1 MMKLTMVVTMMKMM
15 MGSDTDEVDDGSDN
29 DKDDDG
35 SDNYE
40 IDDGSDNYED
50 DDGSDN
56 DRVDDDGTDS
66 DNDESLRCADDFYD
80 RQPTEIFCTR
90 TTPPHPPPHCKT
102 NMFKPFQAINKHLK
116 KCNNIYAFDLEN
128 CLKALVLMSRKI

>member
-1 MMKLTMVVTMMKMM
+1 M
-15 MGSDTDEVDDGSDN
+15 EV
-29 DKDDDG
+29 
-35 SDNYE
+35 
-40 IDDGSDNYED
+40 
-50 DDGSDN
+50 DGSDN

-90 TTPPHPPPHCKT
+90 TTSPTLQK

-116 KCNNIYAFDLEN
+116 KCSNIYAFDLEN